1 MQFVV
6 KLDLMMS
13 NGSSEKNDVSRL
25 EHQRGNAQAAFI
37 MTRHLVDKYSE
48 ALQRKELE
56 GIRDLLEKVDGLLR
70 DGAMPQIED
79 ALSLLDEVRDRILRI
94 PALGRNA
101 N

>member
-1 MQFVV
+1 MA
-6 KLDLMMS
+6 MA
-13 NGSSEKNDVSRL
+13 NGSSGTPDVSRL

-56 GIRDLLEKVDGLLR
+56 GIRQLLEKVDQLLR
-70 DGAMPQIED
+70 EGAMPQIED
-79 ALSLLDEVRDRILRI
+79 ALTLLDEVRDRILRI

>member
-1 MQFVV
+1 MAS
-6 KLDLMMS
+6 S
-13 NGSSEKNDVSRL
+13 NGSSGSSDVSKL

-37 MTRHLVDKYSE
+37 MTRHLVEKYSE

-56 GIRDLLEKVDGLLR
+56 GIRQLLERVDRLLR

-79 ALSLLDEVRDRILRI
+79 ALVLLDEIRERILRI

-101 N
+101 S

>member
-1 MQFVV
+1 
-6 KLDLMMS
+6 
-13 NGSSEKNDVSRL
+13 
-25 EHQRGNAQAAFI
+25 

-56 GIRDLLEKVDGLLR
+56 GIRQLLEKVDALLR

-79 ALSLLDEVRDRILRI
+79 ALVLLDEIRERILQI

-101 N
+101 S